1 MFPCLEKI
9 VSLINLT
16 FLASITPLWVDF
28 ILFSILPTGFI
39 WADIPL
45 LDDLYKFL
53 PSSIALNIEWEKCCS
68 GPMLEP
74 NQTSYEIFNMWSKS
88 LDCIF
93 KLPE

>member
-9 VSLINLT
+9 VSLTNLT
-16 FLASITPLWVDF
+16 FSTSITPLWVDF
-28 ILFSILPTGFI
+28 ILSSILPIGFI

-68 GPMLEP
+68 GPMLLP
-74 NQTSYEIFNMWSKS
+74 NQPSSDMLTM
-88 LDCIF
+88 
-93 KLPE
+93 